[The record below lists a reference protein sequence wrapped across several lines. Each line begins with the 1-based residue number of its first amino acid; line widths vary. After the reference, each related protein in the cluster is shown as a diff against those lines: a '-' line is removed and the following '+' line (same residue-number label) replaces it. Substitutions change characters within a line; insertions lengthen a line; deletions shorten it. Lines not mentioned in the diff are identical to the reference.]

1 MPLTTAEIALLR
13 QEVETWLTDLCDL
26 YREMLSDDVYGG
38 QVESEALVAS
48 GLRCSVQSGVSH
60 EQTVPEISALRN
72 VHVFTVTLPAE
83 TDVRVQDNLV
93 ITTKGDLKMR
103 VQAVF
108 RPETNELMRPVVA
121 TTEL

>member
-1 MPLTTAEIALLR
+1 MPLTTSEIASLR
-13 QEVETWLTDLCDL
+13 SEVNAWLVDTCDL
-26 YREMLSDDVYGG
+26 YRETRTTDDFGG
-38 QVESEALVAS
+38 QTEAETL
-48 GLRCSVQSGVSH
+48 VQSGIRCSIQSGVAH
-60 EQTVPEISALRN
+60 EQVVANIGTLRSE
-72 VHVFTVTLPAE
+72 HIYTVTVPAE

-93 ITTKGDLKMR
+93 LTTKANLKVR